1 MISKIV
7 IALHVVL
14 TLVILAVTIRA
25 LQDEANEKKGIVQI
39 LAKRFVQVPDLV
51 GSIATAVQ
59 SAAAGVVTA
68 AIASG
73 ESLVAASL
81 PSSISVGTKY
91 ACVAS
96 ECAAIPGHAFRL
108 IQDLAAFVPSSE
120 EIEQL
125 QKLVEKCPNLETVL
139 FAGLGLVLVSTTLL
153 LAGLKFRLL
162 RFVSLG
168 LDVVAVVLFA
178 SDVPDDPPVVVS
190 QQTLEETLARLGI
203 SPEKVRS
210 KSRSRGELTALVGC
224 DAAGSTMKN
233 PRDGNR
239 VPDPVSP
246 KTTTAGLRLVID
258 RINSSIQRLDH
269 QLRVL
274 SDAQERLRKLA
285 LLTTEEVDWDDPVTQ
300 IRSEEALFDCESES
314 SPYISL
320 ED

>member
-14 TLVILAVTIRA
+14 TLVVLAVTVRT
-25 LQDEANEKKGIVQI
+25 LQDEANEKKGVVQV
-39 LAKRFVQVPDLV
+39 LLHEQAKRFVQVPDLV

-68 AIASG
+68 AVASG

-108 IQDLAAFVPSSE
+108 MQDLAPFVPSSE

-125 QKLVEKCPNLETVL
+125 QKLVDKCPNLETVL

-168 LDVVAVVLFA
+168 LDVVAAVVFA
-178 SDVPDDPPVVVS
+178 VVTAYTVSLYKTSQAVAGLLGVEASKGDVFGASIADL
-190 QQTLEETLARLGI
+190 TLCLI
-203 SPEKVRS
+203 M
-210 KSRSRGELTALVGC
+210 TAL
-224 DAAGSTMKN
+224 AIAQT
-233 PRDGNR
+233 
-239 VPDPVSP
+239 
-246 KTTTAGLRLVID
+246 
-258 RINSSIQRLDH
+258 
-269 QLRVL
+269 VL
-274 SDAQERLRKLA
+274 
-285 LLTTEEVDWDDPVTQ
+285 
-300 IRSEEALFDCESES
+300 
-314 SPYISL
+314 
-320 ED
+320 